1 MTDCLKIHK
10 YYMKKATLQS
20 KDIYNSGNDYDQSIL
35 TQPQPVDE
43 YVTDSDVVFV
53 TGGNSFS
60 LTKICSALSSQYNIT
75 V

>member
-1 MTDCLKIHK
+1 MKYIHD
-10 YYMKKATLQS
+10 L
-20 KDIYNSGNDYDQSIL
+20 SGGIPLYA
-35 TQPQPVDE
+35 E

-60 LTKICSALSSQYNIT
+60 LTKICSALSSQYTIT